1 MPQAD
6 YLNGD
11 MCAHWQLGKG
21 KKQVSGAKV
30 CCIIV
35 STNLSLSYVYDGD
48 KISQNVA
55 TVSRFSSIIDK
66 KKICICSQFHFNLQH
81 IYCYAVWLF
90 EISSIYNKAD
100 VL

>member
-1 MPQAD
+1 M
-6 YLNGD
+6 
-11 MCAHWQLGKG
+11 
-21 KKQVSGAKV
+21 SGAKV

-66 KKICICSQFHFNLQH
+66 KKNL
-81 IYCYAVWLF
+81 YLF
-90 EISSIYNKAD
+90 P
-100 VL
+100 VPF